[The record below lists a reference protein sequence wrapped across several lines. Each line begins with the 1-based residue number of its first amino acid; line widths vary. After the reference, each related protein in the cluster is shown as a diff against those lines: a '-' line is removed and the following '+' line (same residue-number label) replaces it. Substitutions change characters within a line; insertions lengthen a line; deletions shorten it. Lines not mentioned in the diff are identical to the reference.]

1 MSFGDRLRA
10 WLRGEPSGAARQP
23 SSDRRGKSSS
33 RSSRAPRRRSREP
46 VPSTELVSELE
57 RFVRSRHGVEVYLE
71 PRTRLYGDSM
81 LLVADDGEYLRRS
94 VMDPSFARA
103 FCSRMHLPCYDVAR
117 TGYPKRVRDYD
128 KGVRPQRIAL
138 EDLPPWPDARTDDN
152 NAGPSRGGIS
162 PDDLTDDEPPPPP
175 PVA

>member
-71 PRTRLYGDSM
+71 PRTRLYGDSV
-81 LLVADDGEYLRRS
+81 LLVADDGEYLRLP
-94 VMDPSFARA
+94 VPDPDTVRR
-103 FCSRMHLPCYDVAR
+103 FCRQFGMPVYDVER
-117 TGYPKRVRDYD
+117 TGYPRRVRDYD
-128 KGVRPQRIAL
+128 RGVRPVRIAL
-138 EDLPPWPDARTDDN
+138 EDLPPWP
-152 NAGPSRGGIS
+152 SQE
-162 PDDLTDDEPPPPP
+162 PDVTQEEEPPPPP
-175 PVA
+175 NT